1 MNKKPRTQLEAKQC
15 YDLCASM
22 PRFSRRAWHGLLQ
35 IYLDDEDHEK
45 AVDVLAKLF
54 GPDEVQDVINVYIF
68 FFF

>member
-1 MNKKPRTQLEAKQC
+1 
-15 YDLCASM
+15 M

-68 FFF
+68 FFFNFCR